1 MQVDNFTSKVIEI
14 IEDDKVR
21 QTITKNFEIDYSEEI
36 KKKLDDLNIVY
47 KVVKL
52 KFLEEVI

>member
-47 KVVKL
+47 RVVKL
-52 KFLEEVI
+52 KFLEEM

>member
-36 KKKLDDLNIVY
+36 KKILDDLNIVY
-47 KVVKL
+47 RVVKL
-52 KFLEEVI
+52 KFLEEM

>member
-21 QTITKNFEIDYSEEI
+21 QTITKRFEIDYSEEI

-52 KFLEEVI
+52 KFLEEM

>member
-52 KFLEEVI
+52 KFLEEM